1 MRRNL
6 LKLLAT
12 ATLAS
17 SLFLME
23 SSVAATLKKST
34 KDDPFTIEHDVI
46 YLPYHSIK
54 EKADLYIPKP
64 TGDAHKD

>member
-1 MRRNL
+1 
-6 LKLLAT
+6 
-12 ATLAS
+12 
-17 SLFLME
+17 ME

-46 YLPYHSIK
+46 YLPDHTRK

>member
-12 ATLAS
+12 ATIAT
-17 SLFLME
+17 SLYLME
-23 SSVAATLKKST
+23 TSAAASLVRAT
-34 KDDPFTIEHDVI
+34 KDDPFIIEKDVV
-46 YLPYHSIK
+46 YLPDHTRK